1 MRHQVI
7 IQNADF
13 DLDTELALLKQQDHR
28 VGAVCVFIG
37 TVRDQ
42 NDAAAVV
49 GLELEHY
56 PGMTERTIASI
67 QQNASARFDIL
78 ASRIIHRVGKLQPGD
93 QIVMVAVV
101 SVHRG
106 AGFQACEYLIDY
118 LKTEAPFWKKEL
130 TDQGARWVDARD
142 SDAAALR
149 RWV

>member
-7 IQNADF
+7 IQSADF